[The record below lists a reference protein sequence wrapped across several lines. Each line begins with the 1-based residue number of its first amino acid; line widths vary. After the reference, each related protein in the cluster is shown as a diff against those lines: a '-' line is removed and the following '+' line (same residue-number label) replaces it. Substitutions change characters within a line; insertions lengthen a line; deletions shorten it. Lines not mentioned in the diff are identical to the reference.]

1 MKAGLWLSVGE
12 AARELG
18 LTYPRTARAIYEG
31 DLEAVMINGRWRVA
45 SWSVSKLKKDTSESI
60 GLLQPRGQ

>member
-1 MKAGLWLSVGE
+1 MKTGLWLSVGE

-18 LTYPRTARAIYEG
+18 LTYPRTTRAIYEG

-45 SWSVSKLKKDTSESI
+45 RSSVQRLKKDTSESL
-60 GLLQPRGQ
+60 GLLNGEMA